1 MRRPAPTRARLAPGG
16 AVFEIWS
23 GVAETVWLEIED
35 RDALRMEPA
44 GDGVFRLAVPDLRD
58 GVRYGYRVDGP
69 FAPDDGHRCDPSK
82 LLVDPY
88 ATELE
93 RPFTYHPDLGTFGAD
108 TDDLM
113 PRAVLRKP
121 LPAHRGPPVFTP
133 GGLIYELNVRG
144 FSMLHPDVPEEDR
157 GTLRA
162 LTHPAIIAHLKRLG
176 VDAIELMPITAWIDE
191 RHLVALGRSNAW
203 GYNPATFMALD
214 PRLAPGGIADLR
226 HVTDLLR
233 EEGIGVILDLV
244 FNHTGESDADGPT
257 LSLRGIDNRA
267 AFAHDGDRLIND
279 TGTGNTVAC
288 NHPRMRALILEAL
301 RHFVREG
308 GVDGFRFDL
317 GPVLGRG
324 PDGFDPDAPLLR
336 EMRED
341 PTLADRILI
350 MEPWDIGPGGYQLG
364 RFGPPFLEWNDAAR
378 DDIRRFWRG
387 DGGLGTLAT
396 RLAGS
401 SDCFTGARTRS
412 VNFIAAHDGFTLWDL
427 VSHVEKHNH
436 ANGEENRDGHSE
448 NLSWNNG
455 VEGASD
461 DPDVAA
467 RRRRDVKA
475 LLGTLFASRGTLML
489 TAGDEFGRSQGGNNN
504 AYAQDNETTWIDWSA
519 LDTEILAE
527 AEHLSTL
534 RRASVTLRDQAFLTD
549 ADVKWLRLD
558 GVPMTPGDWEG
569 ARSVAMVLT
578 NIAVC
583 VNGDDDEV
591 TFALQDQRQITVP
604 PRGVR
609 LVPAGT

>member
-1 MRRPAPTRARLAPGG
+1 
-16 AVFEIWS
+16 
-23 GVAETVWLEIED
+23 
-35 RDALRMEPA
+35 
-44 GDGVFRLAVPDLRD
+44 
-58 GVRYGYRVDGP
+58 
-69 FAPDDGHRCDPSK
+69 
-82 LLVDPY
+82 
-88 ATELE
+88 
-93 RPFTYHPDLGTFGAD
+93 
-108 TDDLM
+108 
-113 PRAVLRKP
+113 
-121 LPAHRGPPVFTP
+121 
-133 GGLIYELNVRG
+133 
-144 FSMLHPDVPEEDR
+144 
-157 GTLRA
+157 
-162 LTHPAIIAHLKRLG
+162 
-176 VDAIELMPITAWIDE
+176 
-191 RHLVALGRSNAW
+191 
-203 GYNPATFMALD
+203 
-214 PRLAPGGIADLR
+214 
-226 HVTDLLR
+226 
-233 EEGIGVILDLV
+233 
-244 FNHTGESDADGPT
+244 
-257 LSLRGIDNRA
+257 
-267 AFAHDGDRLIND
+267 
-279 TGTGNTVAC
+279 
-288 NHPRMRALILEAL
+288 
-301 RHFVREG
+301 
-308 GVDGFRFDL
+308 
-317 GPVLGRG
+317 
-324 PDGFDPDAPLLR
+324 
-336 EMRED
+336 
-341 PTLADRILI
+341 
-350 MEPWDIGPGGYQLG
+350 
-364 RFGPPFLEWNDAAR
+364 
-378 DDIRRFWRG
+378 RG

-534 RRASVTLRDQAFLTD
+534 RRASVALRDQPFLTD
-549 ADVKWLRLD
+549 ADVKWLRPD
-558 GVPMTPGDWEG
+558 GVPMAPGDWEG

-578 NIAVC
+578 DIAVC
-583 VNGDDDEV
+583 VNGGDDEV